1 MIEQDEKNLE
11 DPHDDQQEE
20 SRILEKETKKADE
33 WPWLSPEAKVFK
45 RDGWTNLYLIQDCV
59 SSTWIKQCV

>member
-33 WPWLSPEAKVFK
+33 
-45 RDGWTNLYLIQDCV
+45 
-59 SSTWIKQCV
+59 